1 MQGFVL
7 RSGTELINPF
17 KLLERVG
24 IRHGWHVADM
34 GCGATGH
41 FVLPAAQLV
50 GPDGAVYA
58 LDIRRDF
65 LEHIEKLAKREQFFN
80 IKGVWADMDV
90 YGAARIEPGSLD
102 LCLLI
107 NNLYLSQNRPALI
120 KEMARLTKPGGRIL
134 VVEWK
139 AISTPIGPPPDRR
152 LTPEQS
158 RNICQTQYMELL
170 DEIDVGHSHY
180 GLLYERTEV
189 PAEAF

>member
-24 IRHGWHVADM
+24 LRRGWHVADM

-50 GPDGAVYA
+50 GPDGLVYA
-58 LDIRRDF
+58 VDIRRDF
-65 LEHIEKLAKREQFFN
+65 LEHIERLARHEQFFN
-80 IKGVWADMDV
+80 IKTVWADMDV
-90 YGAARIEPGSLD
+90 FGATRIEPGTLD
-102 LCLLI
+102 LCLLV
-107 NNLYLSQNRPALI
+107 NNLFLSQNRPALI
-120 KEMARLTKPGGRIL
+120 REMSRLTKPGGRIL

-139 AISTPIGPPPDRR
+139 AVATAVGPPTERR

-158 RNICQTQYMELL
+158 QAICQTPYMELL

-189 PAEAF
+189 PV